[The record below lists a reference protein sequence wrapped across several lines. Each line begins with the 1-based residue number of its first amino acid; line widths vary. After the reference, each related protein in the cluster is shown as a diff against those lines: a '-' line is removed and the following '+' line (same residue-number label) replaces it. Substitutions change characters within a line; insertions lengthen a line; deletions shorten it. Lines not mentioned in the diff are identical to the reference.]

1 MSGSKNSKYGKYII
15 EDLVMPGQFSAEFN
29 ARYSTYAERILWLD
43 DNLLPGTFPFNC
55 SWYLK
60 PMDAVPGSHVHDA
73 DEILAFIGSDPDDQH
88 NLNGEI
94 EFWIE
99 DEKFTL
105 TKSCLIFIPKNV
117 RHSPL
122 IIKRVDKPIF
132 HIMCVTGGGYEKLD
146 VSESR

>member
-1 MSGSKNSKYGKYII
+1 MEKKNSKYGKYII
-15 EDLVMPGQFSAEFN
+15 EDLVMPQQFSEEFN
-29 ARYSTYAERILWLD
+29 ARYSTYAQRVLWLD
-43 DNLLPGTFPFNC
+43 ENLLPGTFPFNF

-60 PMDAVPGSHVHDA
+60 PKDAVTESHVHDA
-73 DEILAFIGSDPDDQH
+73 DEILGFVGSDPQDPY

-105 TKSCLIFIPKNV
+105 TRTCMIFIPKNV

-122 IIKRVDKPIF
+122 LIKRVDKPIF
-132 HIMCVTGGGYEKLD
+132 HVMCVIGGQYEKLNP
-146 VSESR
+146 SKSK